1 MILDYVNSY
10 VNMQCHRILKRTR
23 RLMSTLPSSTP
34 RISCH
39 MPSRTLIHVH
49 GIESTHFLQGLLTN
63 DIENNINSGDAVF
76 THLLNNKGRA
86 MFEAFVAVPNPN
98 SALASNDS
106 NVGSYLLECH
116 VDVVPKLMR
125 HLKMHKLRSKV
136 KITNLTETHDVWW
149 SSHGETEATI
159 EQDILCSFN
168 DPRATTL
175 GHRTFTTKG
184 TLPMITINEQE
195 EENQLGEHVPSVEAA
210 YNMLRLLH
218 GALEGTEVDGVIP
231 LEVNLDLLNGVV
243 FDKGCYL
250 GQELTA
256 RTHYRGLLRKRCFPV
271 VFNNDSN
278 SEDDPQQAFELSPT
292 EAQHIAYGNSKN
304 EIYEIQKNMGIQYN
318 QNTVSIN
325 TTIKNNGKKRA
336 GKILTDHTMT
346 PGNVGIALLRL
357 EHVTGVS
364 SETDSGD
371 EAQVPE
377 RLLTVDEEELRNV
390 RPVVLKYF

>member
-1 MILDYVNSY
+1 
-10 VNMQCHRILKRTR
+10 
-23 RLMSTLPSSTP
+23 
-34 RISCH
+34 
-39 MPSRTLIHVH
+39 
-49 GIESTHFLQGLLTN
+49 
-63 DIENNINSGDAVF
+63 
-76 THLLNNKGRA
+76 
-86 MFEAFVAVPNPN
+86 
-98 SALASNDS
+98 
-106 NVGSYLLECH
+106 
-116 VDVVPKLMR
+116 
-125 HLKMHKLRSKV
+125 
-136 KITNLTETHDVWW
+136 
-149 SSHGETEATI
+149 
-159 EQDILCSFN
+159 
-168 DPRATTL
+168 
-175 GHRTFTTKG
+175 
-184 TLPMITINEQE
+184 MITINEQE